1 MEYLTMKKK
10 IEILE
15 HAFAAAV
22 GAYYSINL
30 TKDLVPGSMYQ
41 VIDDTEYSLNEQMSL
56 PENARFSDVVRYWGN
71 KLSPEEQES
80 YFEFFSISNLLAK
93 FQDGQTHGD
102 SDTGSVRSQKK
113 LCGKISGIS
122 KDSNRLLLSF
132 QSGNKLYPYRSDCK
146 G

>member
-41 VIDDTEYSLNEQMSL
+41 VIDDTEYSLNEQIGL
-56 PENARFSDVVRYWGN
+56 PENVRFSDVVRYCVN

-80 YFEFFSISNLLAK
+80 YF
-93 FQDGQTHGD
+93 
-102 SDTGSVRSQKK
+102 
-113 LCGKISGIS
+113 
-122 KDSNRLLLSF
+122 
-132 QSGNKLYPYRSDCK
+132 
-146 G
+146 